1 MKLSMRISID
11 SCVFIRGIRD
21 QTSDAH
27 QLLTQIGPN
36 LNLVI
41 PRLIAQEVSRNLT
54 ETKQIKTFYRQFYR
68 QRYAF
73 IVEEPVPRTL
83 VHKYIQLGLPAKADA
98 FIGGFC
104 EWLEVDSLI
113 SDNRHFLR
121 DLKTTAYFVQTP
133 SDFLTAYWDVNL
145 P

>member
-1 MKLSMRISID
+1 MRISID
-11 SCVFIRGIRD
+11 SCVFIRGIRS
-21 QTSDAH
+21 QTSDAY
-27 QLLTQIGPN
+27 QLLRQVGPN

-41 PRLIAQEVSRNLT
+41 PRLIAQEVTRNLT
-54 ETKQIKTFYRQFYR
+54 QTEQIKTFYRQFAQ

-104 EWLEVDSLI
+104 EWLEIDCLI

-121 DLKTTAYFVQTP
+121 ELKTTAYLVQTP
-133 SDFLTAYWDVNL
+133 SDFLAVYGEENL
-145 P
+145 L